1 MGEPRPLRLCG
12 PRWRS
17 RRPPLAL
24 VSLFDG
30 TGLARLAVGE
40 LLDATQ
46 GGPVLVQSVFA
57 ELDDDLATAVETF
70 WERRARM
77 TGCVPH
83 RRIAADVWNLF
94 RGSPCPLELFAQ
106 GLPQQAN
113 ALLVAGSPCQNLTR
127 AGLHAGEQGLCG
139 PASVLYFSVPTVA
152 WALQAMRPDVTVH
165 VMVDNAASMLPVFRD
180 AILET
185 LGGLDGGGHLL
196 TLDAGDWAA
205 MPRRRHFFGTIPVGR
220 DAQRPARRPPL
231 GPWLAAPLGR
241 RLDGYDEVSRRLWR
255 DPRVVLP
262 VPPPLPSLC
271 GGLGLA
277 PR

>member
-1 MGEPRPLRLCG
+1 M
-12 PRWRS
+12 
-17 RRPPLAL
+17 
-24 VSLFDG
+24 
-30 TGLARLAVGE
+30 
-40 LLDATQ
+40 
-46 GGPVLVQSVFA
+46 VQSVFA

-152 WALQAMRPDVTVH
+152 WALQAMRPNVTAH

-241 RLDGYDEVSRRLWR
+241 RLDGYDEVSRRLR
-255 DPRVVLP
+255 RGPRGVLP

>member
-1 MGEPRPLRLCG
+1 MPAWSTWKGSASRPWARDPQRACGRAPPRALRRPRVAEPG
-12 PRWRS
+12 
-17 RRPPLAL
+17 PPLAL

-40 LLDATQ
+40 LLDATHD
-46 GGPVLVQSVFA
+46 GPVLVQSVFA
-57 ELDDDLATAVETF
+57 ELDDDLATAVETY
-70 WERRARM
+70 WETRARL

-152 WALQAMRPDVTVH
+152 WALQTMRPDVTVH
-165 VMVDNAASMLPVFRD
+165 VVVENAASMLPVFRD

-185 LGGLDGGGHLL
+185 LGGLDCGGHLL

-205 MPRRRHFFGTIPVGR
+205 MPRRRHFFGTVPVGV

-231 GPWLAAPLGR
+231 GTRAGCP
-241 RLDGYDEVSRRLWR
+241 DGT
-255 DPRVVLP
+255 
-262 VPPPLPSLC
+262 
-271 GGLGLA
+271 A
-277 PR
+277 PRRS